1 MPLNHSVWCF
11 QYIVE
16 FSLIIFLWESL
27 HLCSSVALAQGC
39 GGMWVRVLLA
49 AWPWWPGI
57 GTDWLL
63 GGWAFSAERL
73 VWGLHNGVCQPHSP
87 CSGEHAP
94 FKLLPLHQESE
105 HVRFWVIHYKW
116 SLCFLKL
123 SIKPHLPSNQAFLGL
138 VFPVQENH
146 AGDWGWGS
154 PVWVSDPSLFGKNI
168 CSCDYCLFCGL
179 PNLAFGSWLDCCSYL
194 SYCVSFFI
202 SWVVESFFC

>member
-1 MPLNHSVWCF
+1 MCQWTGSQSAYPFGQILFWVCLWRCFWMRLTFELLDLSKVDCPLYC
-11 QYIVE
+11 
-16 FSLIIFLWESL
+16 
-27 HLCSSVALAQGC
+27 
-39 GGMWVRVLLA
+39 
-49 AWPWWPGI
+49 
-57 GTDWLL
+57 
-63 GGWAFSAERL
+63 GWASSNQLKVWIGL